1 MKILYKTTALAAL
14 LGFVSVG
21 ARAESFLEAL
31 SYAYEANPTLAA
43 HRVYLKAVD
52 ETVTQAKTGYR
63 PQVYVQG
70 TVARGYQELESDKLF
85 GLAGGKSKI
94 HDTPSSV
101 SAQVVQPIFSGF
113 STVSQVKTAQNN
125 VLAERSNLI
134 ATEQSVLQA
143 VAVAYV
149 NIVQAEAVLVL
160 QKNNEHVL
168 ERHLQSTK
176 DKFKFGEVTKTDVA
190 QSEARLAGAKSAR
203 IKAQGDL
210 QIAKA
215 QYQNIV
221 GRAAGKLDNKINLN
235 HLLPSSLQESIELAL
250 SSNPLIQQAKY
261 QETAARYAVN
271 TAKSDLM
278 PSLNVT
284 AEAGKQWNQLTGYDE
299 VDFWQVG
306 ASLKVPL
313 FQGGGDYAKIRAQK
327 QLANRSRIALEK
339 VKIDVIEQA
348 TQSWEQWQTAKAEI
362 LSIQS
367 QIEASKSALDGVQ
380 REAEVGARTV
390 LDVLDAT
397 QEYLDTQVS
406 LVRAN
411 SDELIAQVHLLSAVG
426 KMTAQ
431 NLSLDVETYNPNSYY
446 DDVQGKWFGTGIE

>member
-14 LGFVSVG
+14 LCFVSVS
-21 ARAESFLEAL
+21 ARSESFRDAL
-31 SYAYEANPTLAA
+31 SYAYESNPTLAA

-63 PQVYVQG
+63 PQVYLQG
-70 TVARGYQELESDKLF
+70 TVARGYQNLESDKLF
-85 GLAGGKSKI
+85 GQTGGKSKI
-94 HDTPSSV
+94 HDTPSSA
-101 SAQVVQPIFSGF
+101 SAQVVQPLFSGF
-113 STVSQVKTAQNN
+113 STVSQVKTAESN

-143 VAVAYV
+143 AAVAYV
-149 NIVQAEAVLVL
+149 NVVQAEAVLDL
-160 QKNNEHVL
+160 QTNNEQVL

-176 DKFKFGEVTKTDVA
+176 DKFRFGEVTKTDVA
-190 QSEARLAGAKSAR
+190 QSEARLAGARSAR

-221 GRAAGKLDNKINLN
+221 GRLPENLEDKINLN
-235 HLLPSSLQESIELAL
+235 HLLPSSLEEAIELAL
-250 SSNPLIQQAKY
+250 YANPSVQQAKH

-271 TAKSDLM
+271 TAKGDLM
-278 PSLNVT
+278 PSIDLT
-284 AEAGKQWNQLTGYDE
+284 AEAGKQWNQLAGYDE
-299 VDFWQVG
+299 VDFRQVG

-313 FQGGGDYAKIRAQK
+313 FQGGGDYAKIREQK
-327 QLANRSRIALEK
+327 QLANRSRIMLEK

-362 LSIQS
+362 VSIQS

-390 LDVLDAT
+390 LDVLDAE
-397 QEYLDTQVS
+397 QEYLDTRVS

-411 SDELIAQVHLLSAVG
+411 SDELIAKVNLLSSVG

-431 NLSLDVETYNPNSYY
+431 NLNLNVETYNPNAYY
-446 DDVQGKWFGTGIE
+446 DEVQGKWFGTGID